1 MRTILTLVAVTAAFA
16 VVGVSSASADQTPFP
31 APALSLRMAFVAAQ
45 TVLPDGTAVSWVA
58 PGSTVIFRAY
68 AVDMKTKKVAAQKD
82 VKYFY
87 VTIPNQPNVK
97 LTYNPTAPGASTGI
111 PFSGQWVVPT
121 TYPAGIVNFAVHVQ
135 LKAKRRGTFQ
145 QLPVAPSQLNISPT
159 PPPAVTPGAP
169 AGTLNPGQTGAASLS
184 LYVDAVNGGSVPGVA
199 VRPVGCTITNVFH
212 RGEKVV
218 IRGWGIDL
226 ATGNVL
232 STDNVADAHFAIAG
246 QPDVALNW
254 GLHGTPGAKVYFW
267 TNFWAVPAD
276 FPLGNTTIH
285 VSYKLTSG
293 NTGTFDYPVNIIP

>member
-1 MRTILTLVAVTAAFA
+1 MRRILTLCVALAATGIGASTAA
-16 VVGVSSASADQTPFP
+16 ADQTPFP
-31 APALSLRMAFVAAQ
+31 APQLSLSTAFVAAQ
-45 TVLPDGTAVSWVA
+45 TVLSDGSAVSWVA
-58 PGSTVIFRAY
+58 PGSTVIFRGY

-97 LTYNPTAPGASTGI
+97 LTWNPTAPGASTGI
-111 PFSGQWVVPT
+111 PFTGKWLVPSS
-121 TYPAGIVNFAVHVQ
+121 YPAGVVNFAVHVQ

-145 QLPVAPSQLNISPT
+145 QLPIAASQLNISPT
-159 PPPAVTPGAP
+159 PPAAVTPGAP
-169 AGTLNPGQTGAASLS
+169 AGALNPGQSGAASLS

-199 VRPVGCTITNVFH
+199 VRPIGCTITNVFH

-226 ATGNVL
+226 STGNVL
-232 STDNVADAHFAIAG
+232 SLDNVSEAHFSISG

-254 GLHGTPGAKVYFW
+254 GLHGATGAKVYFW
-267 TNFWAVPAD
+267 SNFWAVPAD

-285 VSYKLTSG
+285 VAYKLVSG
-293 NTGTFDYPVNIIP
+293 KTGTFDYPVNIIP